1 VRLSLIV
8 ARTAWFAALLGVAGP
23 GVAAPSAPSLQPPL
37 PAPAA
42 KPLSEPPPAHLPAP
56 LPPALP
62 WSGRSE
68 ALVAAADD
76 PWITPAEA
84 SGFADTPDYA
94 ATRAWLDR
102 LVASSPLLSIESFG
116 RTARGRELYAVRAR
130 KGDGGKPVVLVQAGI
145 HSGEIDGKDAGLML
159 LRDIA
164 LRGKEGLLDSVD
176 LVFVPIFNADG
187 HERSSAWSRPNQRGP
202 NSQGWRTT
210 AQNLNLNRDYLKADS
225 PEMRAMLGLIRRLD
239 PVLYLDLHVTDGTD
253 YQYDITYAF
262 AGWRGLYAT
271 APAIGR
277 WLDQRLRPAVDAALV
292 RHGHVP
298 GYYVSAVDNRDPAR
312 GILHDPESPRYSTG
326 YGDFRRMPTV
336 LVETHALKPYRQRV
350 LGTYILVEEALRLA
364 GAEAAALRTAI
375 AADRQQRPAELVV
388 KWQRLTDPIYTVDF
402 RGVAHEMFRSPVSGR
417 DEIRWLGRPVRLKMP
432 VFGEAPAQSVRLPAA
447 WWVPAEADKVI
458 ERLDLHGIAYERIAT
473 PRTLLLDMVRLA
485 EPGFRPANEGHVPLD
500 ARLTHEWREEHY
512 PAGSVRVPADQPL
525 GLLAAALLEPESP
538 ESLLAWNYFPEI
550 LQRTEYME
558 GYVIAPMAERMLA
571 ADPALR
577 EAFETRLRMDPAFAN
592 NPEARLGW
600 FYERSPY
607 ADARYLLYPVG
618 RELDPD
624 RRQPVRSTAMTGRRA
639 GR

>member
-1 VRLSLIV
+1 MACLVPLLGAASLSL
-8 ARTAWFAALLGVAGP
+8 
-23 GVAAPSAPSLQPPL
+23 AAPSQSAVQPGPSTSQ
-37 PAPAA
+37 
-42 KPLSEPPPAHLPAP
+42 PAP
-56 LPPALP
+56 LPPLLP

-68 ALVAAADD
+68 ALVVAAND
-76 PWITPAEA
+76 PWITPAERT
-84 SGFADTPDYA
+84 GFAETPDYA

-102 LVASSPLLSIESFG
+102 LVKASPLLSIESFG
-116 RTARGRELYAVRAR
+116 RTAEGRELYAVRAR
-130 KGDGGKPVVLVQAGI
+130 KGSGAKPVVLVQAGI
-145 HSGEIDGKDAGLML
+145 HAGEIDGKDAGLML

-164 LRGKEGLLDSVD
+164 LRGKDRLLDGVD

-202 NSQGWRTT
+202 ASQGWRTT

-225 PEMRAMLGLIRRLD
+225 PEMGAMLGLIRRLD

-326 YGDFRRMPTV
+326 YGDFRRLPTV
-336 LVETHALKPYRQRV
+336 LVETHSLKPYRQRV
-350 LGTYILVEEALRLA
+350 LGTYVLVEEALRLA
-364 GAEAAALRTAI
+364 GTESAALRDAI
-375 AADRQQRPAELVV
+375 ASDRQQRPAELVV
-388 KWQRLTDPIYTVDF
+388 RWQRLTDPIYTVDF
-402 RGVAHEMFRSPVSGR
+402 KGIAHQMFPSPISGR
-417 DEIRWLGRPVRLKMP
+417 DEVRWLGRPVSLKMP

-447 WWVPAEADKVI
+447 WWVPAHADKVI
-458 ERLDLHGIAYERIAT
+458 ERLDLHGIAYERIAA
-473 PRTLLLDMVRLA
+473 PRTLRLDMVRLSG
-485 EPGFRPANEGHVPLD
+485 PKFRSANEGHVPLD
-500 ARLTHEWREEHY
+500 ARLTHEQREERY

-538 ESLLAWNYFPEI
+538 DSLLAWNYFPEI

-558 GYVIAPMAERMLA
+558 GYVIEPMAERMMA

-577 EAFETRLRMDPAFAN
+577 AAFETRLRMDPAFASD
-592 NPEARLGW
+592 PEARLGW

-618 RELDPD
+618 RELLPD
-624 RRQPVRSTAMTGRRA
+624 SR
-639 GR
+639 